1 VAPPDG
7 SPGSSFRPYRPYS
20 ELEPYAGPMAGLS
33 AVVAAAGAWYLFGN
47 LYVVLIAAAIVAA
60 VVGFGM
66 RYADEI
72 AEARE
77 QFSRARQARAA
88 TEWPH
93 LTLRWGSGSTMTD
106 VDRRLEEVQRRLV
119 KLPGDLGGLAPVP
132 FAVFRWR
139 LAELLERRDAVGDAL
154 RELLASAATVEDAD
168 VTDTA
173 APLKEELAGLDAAYD
188 EQMAALQAVEKTLAR
203 VEADKR
209 LAEASAK
216 ARQVAG
222 ANSTAVAATELWRP
236 VDALAD
242 ALQGLSAGYR
252 DLREDPTRLGPAL
265 DRTDPRDT
273 H

>member
-1 VAPPDG
+1 MAPDDG
-7 SPGSSFRPYRPYS
+7 SAGRVVRPYRPYS
-20 ELEPYAGPMAGLS
+20 ELEGYAGPMAGLS
-33 AVVAAAGAWYLFGN
+33 AVVAAAGAWYVFGN
-47 LYVVLIAAAIVAA
+47 LYVVLIAAVIIAA

-77 QFSRARQARAA
+77 QLARARQARAA

-93 LTLRWGSGSTMTD
+93 LTLSWGSGPTMKD
-106 VDRRLEEVQRRLV
+106 VNRRLDEVQRRLV
-119 KLPGDLGGLAPVP
+119 ELPGDLDGLAPVP

-154 RELLASAATVEDAD
+154 QELLASAASVDDAD

-173 APLKEELAGLDAAYD
+173 APLREELARLDAAHA
-188 EQMAALQAVEKTLAR
+188 EQMAALQTVEKTLAR

-209 LAEASAK
+209 LAGASAK

-222 ANSTAVAATELWRP
+222 ASSTAVAATELWRP

-242 ALQGLSAGYR
+242 ALRGLSAGYR
-252 DLREDPTRLGPAL
+252 DLREDPTRPGPAL
-265 DRTDPRDT
+265 DQPDPRDT